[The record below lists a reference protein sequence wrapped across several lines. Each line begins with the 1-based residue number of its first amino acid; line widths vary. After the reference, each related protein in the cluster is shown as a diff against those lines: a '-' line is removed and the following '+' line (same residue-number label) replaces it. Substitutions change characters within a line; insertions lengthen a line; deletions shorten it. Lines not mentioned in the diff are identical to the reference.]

1 MKHPLDNQTVDCV
14 GPIINTGSM
23 VALNQEI
30 AVGRSFNILYFAAH
44 QTQPFQSRDVAHL
57 VDEISSTAITRY
69 LNTLVK
75 LGMLE
80 KVTCIKYQATAL
92 AKKMMNV
99 GENNE

>member
-1 MKHPLDNQTVDCV
+1 MKHPLNNQTVDWV

>member
-1 MKHPLDNQTVDCV
+1 VKHPLDNQTVDWV

-99 GENNE
+99 GDNNE

>member
-1 MKHPLDNQTVDCV
+1 MKHPLDNQTVDWV

-30 AVGRSFNILYFAAH
+30 AVGRSFNILYFAAQ
-44 QTQPFQSRDVAHL
+44 QTLPFQSRDVAHL

-99 GENNE
+99 GENK

>member
-1 MKHPLDNQTVDCV
+1 MKHPLDNQTVDWV

-99 GENNE
+99 GANNE

>member
-1 MKHPLDNQTVDCV
+1 MNQLDNKNVNSV
-14 GPIINTGSM
+14 GAIINTGSM

-44 QTQPFQSRDVAHL
+44 QKQPFQSRDVSHL
-57 VDEISSTAITRY
+57 VDEISGTAITRY